1 MREDFDYLD
10 NILFQSIK
18 DIKVKK
24 YSDNRIQEIMIK
36 AKFKKKEKHK
46 LILKVS
52 VIISFLFISI
62 FSIAKYSI
70 NNYIDKENII
80 TINNEKNLDN
90 NVIEYESSD
99 NGTGSSYT
107 ELTPKELF
115 ELANYVAVVKIENGL
130 KGVNYDREYSAK
142 YNGEYHYTYVRTI
155 GKMNVIEVFK
165 GNINIGDTLEFRK
178 KGGKIL
184 YSEYLKYFEENKSA
198 KINDEIQKR
207 YNELISNG
215 ISNIYI
221 NFKST
226 NSIEIEEEKK
236 YLVYITKKSW
246 GDLWLESGL
255 NAIREYNSDNNMV
268 LNNYSG
274 KWEPINIVLNAG
286 E

>member
-184 YSEYLKYFEENKSA
+184 YSEYLKYFEENTF
-198 KINDEIQKR
+198 
-207 YNELISNG
+207 
-215 ISNIYI
+215 
-221 NFKST
+221 FKSSLT
-226 NSIEIEEEKK
+226 LLFKLNPPPGYNVKTKGILLFSKNSNCS
-236 YLVYITKKSW
+236 VTFS
-246 GDLWLESGL
+246 
-255 NAIREYNSDNNMV
+255 NNV
-268 LNNYSG
+268 KTANLFSNLLILS
-274 KWEPINIVLNAG
+274 I
-286 E
+286 